1 MVLAFILLTTILFSK
16 NLIFLNIGSFINK
29 LPAKQNKNPEKSHKL
44 FFHFPNEYYISIAF
58 LAQEPIILFFI
69 DLDFFFLY
77 TYQKQTKVTL
87 SRDKIQKNILM
98 KKGFASDNNSG
109 VHPSIFK
116 AMEAANA
123 GHVVGYGDDFYTQK
137 AIQLF
142 KEKFGTQTE
151 VFFVFNG
158 TGANVLGLTTV
169 TQSFNSIICAKTAH
183 IQEDECGAPEKFTG
197 CKLIP
202 VEPVNGKVT
211 PEAVLPHLKGF
222 DFEHHAQ
229 PKVISISQVTEMGT
243 IYQPEEIKTLAD
255 LAHKNNMFLHMDG
268 ARIANAAAALVMD
281 FREFT
286 VDCGVDILSFG
297 GTKNGMM
304 MGEAVLFF
312 NPKLSE
318 LTKYIR
324 KQSMQLY
331 SKMRFV
337 GAQFLAYF
345 ENDLWKETASHANK
359 MAKLL
364 EAEVAKIPEI
374 KITQPVTANG
384 VFAIVP
390 KHIIEPLQKRF
401 FFYIWDEINS
411 EVRWMTSFDTT
422 ENEIYE
428 FTELIKTLVKS

>member
-1 MVLAFILLTTILFSK
+1 M
-16 NLIFLNIGSFINK
+16 N
-29 LPAKQNKNPEKSHKL
+29 
-44 FFHFPNEYYISIAF
+44 
-58 LAQEPIILFFI
+58 
-69 DLDFFFLY
+69 
-77 TYQKQTKVTL
+77 
-87 SRDKIQKNILM
+87 
-98 KKGFASDNNSG
+98 KGFASDNNSG
-109 VHPSIFK
+109 VHPTILK
-116 AMEAANA
+116 AMEAANT
-123 GHVVGYGDDFYTQK
+123 GHVVGYGGDSYTTE
-137 AIQLF
+137 AIEKF
-142 KEKFGTQTE
+142 KEKFGKNTE

-158 TGANVLGLTTV
+158 TGANVLGLSTV
-169 TQSFNSIICAKTAH
+169 TQSFNSIICAETAH

-222 DFEHHAQ
+222 DFEHHSQ

-243 IYQPEEIKTLAD
+243 VYSPEEIKTLAE
-255 LAHKNNMFLHMDG
+255 LAHKHNMYLHMDG
-268 ARIANAAAALVMD
+268 ARIANAAVALDMD

-286 VDCGVDILSFG
+286 VACGVDILSFG

-304 MGEAVLFF
+304 LGEAVLFF
-312 NPKLSE
+312 NPE
-318 LTKYIR
+318 LTAQTKYLR

-337 GAQFLAYF
+337 SAQFLAYF
-345 ENDLWKETASHANK
+345 KNDLWKETATHANK

-374 KITQPVTANG
+374 KITQPVSANG

-390 KHIIEPLQKRF
+390 EEIIEPLRERF
-401 FFYIWDEINS
+401 FFYMWDEMLS

-422 ENEIYE
+422 EDEIVE
-428 FTELIKTLVKS
+428 FVALIKTLLN